1 MLSHLNMI
9 AYGKKINDLASLDV
23 QNFFKNAEYYTFE
36 FEIKK
41 YSTTPFCLYIEI
53 SFMSY

>member
-1 MLSHLNMI
+1 MI

-36 FEIKK
+36 FEIKNIPLPL
-41 YSTTPFCLYIEI
+41 SAFILR
-53 SFMSY
+53 FLL